1 MAKDNLFLG
10 MGRGAVGDVVF
21 SRLNGQQVARA
32 RNRHPRNPQTPLQLI
47 QRICMA
53 TVGKAYS
60 FFSPLCDHSFEG
72 AQGPQGSQLQFT
84 IENTRLL
91 RDKLA
96 DLIAYPTD
104 RRCEDSEVMSYSF
117 AGDTNPCFNEYLL
130 SKGSLPTLELKN
142 NGTEQSP
149 YYRPAL
155 LLNTSTQPTLTTTS
169 YQDICDMLGLLP
181 GDQITT
187 VNVYVDTNGFD
198 DTFVSL
204 QYARVILMPNDGD
217 MSKPFCNSA
226 GINAANE
233 RNIGTMGAIHPVI
246 DTSDDTPTKYYLN
259 IGYDTMLPNL
269 FRMGACAIILS
280 RQDGSGWLR
289 STQFLKPAWDVSE
302 HFIDHPFGMAY
313 VSHKNAISSD
323 LYLNQAQRV

>member
-104 RRCEDSEVMSYSF
+104 RRCEESEVVSYSF

-130 SKGSLPTLELKN
+130 SNGSLPSLELKPE
-142 NGTEQSP
+142 GTSP
-149 YYRPAL
+149 NSYFTPAL
-155 LLNTSTQPTLTTTS
+155 LLNTTAQPVLTTAS
-169 YQDICDMLGLLP
+169 YQDVCDMLGLLP
-181 GDQITT
+181 GDQLTT
-187 VNVYVDTNGFD
+187 VNCYVDTNGFD

-204 QYARVILMPNDGD
+204 QYARVIMMPYDGD
-217 MSKPFCNSA
+217 MSKPFLNSA
-226 GINAANE
+226 GINAANP
-233 RNIGTMGAIHPVI
+233 RNTGTMGALHPTV
-246 DTSDDTPTKYYLN
+246 DTSDDNPTKYYLRLA
-259 IGYDTMLPNL
+259 YDTFLDNG
-269 FRMGACAIILS
+269 FRLAAAAIILS

-289 STQFLKPAWDVSE
+289 SKQYLRCCWNPSE

-313 VSHKNAISSD
+313 VSHKNAVSSD
-323 LYLNQAQRV
+323 LYLNQAQQV